1 MSGIS
6 GMSVMSFLAHPHS
19 LYLLARLQ
27 TLLPASAAVSLSWEY
42 LLLAPAAFPSL
53 FQGWTCIPSP
63 IKATTHV
70 QLPPVPPHTKNATG
84 I

>member
-6 GMSVMSFLAHPHS
+6 GMSAMSIPAHPHS
-19 LYLLARLQ
+19 LYLFARLQ

-42 LLLAPAAFPSL
+42 LLLAPGAFPSL
-53 FQGWTCIPSP
+53 FQGWTSIPSP
-63 IKATTHV
+63 NKATIHV
-70 QLPPVPPHTKNATG
+70 QLPPVHPHTKSATS